1 MKHQHLISVS
11 GINVEV
17 VRKDI
22 KNLHVGV
29 YPPEGRVRVAAPLLL
44 DDDAVRLAVISK
56 LSWIRRQKAH
66 FQEQPRQSK
75 REYVPRESHYFF
87 GRRYLLSIKEQS
99 GPAHVEIRRSNR
111 LDLFVPFGA
120 DAAQRELILLAWY
133 RKELKARIPD
143 LIVKWQ
149 AVIGVQ
155 VADWGVKRMK
165 TNWGS
170 CNIEARRIWL
180 NLELAK
186 KPVQCLEY
194 IMVHEMVHLLERHH
208 NGRFTE
214 LMDAFMPLWR
224 LHRDELNHFPLGHEK
239 WSY

>member
-1 MKHQHLISVS
+1 MTHHIRVS
-11 GINVEV
+11 GIDVEV

-66 FQEQPRQSK
+66 FREQPRQSK
-75 REYVPRESHYFF
+75 REYVPRESHYFL
-87 GRRYLLSIKEQS
+87 GRRYLLNIIEHE
-99 GPAHVEIRRSNR
+99 GRPRVEIRRSNQI
-111 LDLFVPFGA
+111 DLFVPQGT
-120 DAAQRELILLAWY
+120 DASKREQLILAWY
-133 RKELKARIPD
+133 RKELKAMIPS
-143 LIVKWQ
+143 LIEKWQ
-149 AVIGVQ
+149 AVIGLE

-165 TNWGS
+165 TKWGS
-170 CNIEARRIWL
+170 CNAESKRIWV

-194 IMVHEMVHLLERHH
+194 IVVHEMVHLLERNHTE
-208 NGRFTE
+208 RFIS
-214 LMDAFMPLWR
+214 LMDEFMPSWR
-224 LHRDELNHFPLGHEK
+224 LLRDELNHTTLSHEK
-239 WSY
+239 

>member
-1 MKHQHLISVS
+1 MTHHIRVS
-11 GINVEV
+11 GIDVEV

-66 FQEQPRQSK
+66 FREQPRQSK
-75 REYVPRESHYFF
+75 REYVPRESHYFL
-87 GRRYLLSIKEQS
+87 GRRYLLNIIEHE
-99 GPAHVEIRRSNR
+99 GRPRVEIRRSNR
-111 LDLFVPFGA
+111 IDLFVPQGT
-120 DAAQRELILLAWY
+120 DASKREQLILAWY
-133 RKELKARIPD
+133 RKELKAMIPS
-143 LIVKWQ
+143 LIEKWQ
-149 AVIGVQ
+149 AVIGLE

-165 TNWGS
+165 TKWGS
-170 CNIEARRIWL
+170 CNAESKRIWV

-194 IMVHEMVHLLERHH
+194 IVVHEMVHLLERNHTE
-208 NGRFTE
+208 RFIS
-214 LMDAFMPLWR
+214 LMDEFMPSWR
-224 LHRDELNHFPLGHEK
+224 LLRDELNHTPLSHEK
-239 WSY
+239 WLY